1 MIKFFRKIRK
11 RMITENKFSKYL
23 LYAIGEIALVM
34 IGILLALQ
42 VNNWNEV
49 RKSADQETL
58 YLTRLL
64 SENKQDIVA
73 FKENIIELE
82 KGMESVVNFSEA
94 LKDEIIDD
102 PSLIKSANA
111 YFQYGS
117 IYPIFYSS
125 NSTFEDLSSTGNL
138 KVITNTNLRDS
149 IVQHYASHK
158 YVAERINIAISW
170 ALPLDAPFT
179 HENDIMKFE
188 PNTAFLFPEQP
199 KGLRAKELKDKKVTY
214 ISNAAAHYWINMDAI
229 AHLED
234 LITKTSELITK
245 LENELNIK

>member
-1 MIKFFRKIRK
+1 MLGI
-11 RMITENKFSKYL
+11 L
-23 LYAIGEIALVM
+23 IALS
-34 IGILLALQ
+34 I
-42 VNNWNEV
+42 NNWNEAG
-49 RKSADQETL
+49 KSADQETL

-64 SENKQDIVA
+64 VENKQNIIA
-73 FKENIIELE
+73 FKENIKELQ
-82 KGMESVVNFSEA
+82 KGMKSIEFFSKA
-94 LKDEIIDD
+94 LKNGNTDEA
-102 PSLIKSANA
+102 SLIKSAQD
-111 YFQYGS
+111 YFKYGS

-125 NSTFEDLSSTGNL
+125 NSTFDDLSSTGNL

-158 YVAERINIAISW
+158 YVAERIKIAISW

-199 KGLRAKELKDKKVTY
+199 KGLYAKELKDKNVTY

-234 LITKTSELITK
+234 LITKTSELIAK